1 MIADEAPT
9 WTEMWEQQGLE
20 KGLEK
25 GLVRGRREG
34 ESTMLLCQLERR
46 FGPLDEHT
54 RQRVQ
59 SADAERLLEWG
70 KRFVDATALQDVFA
84 DH

>member
-1 MIADEAPT
+1 MIAEEAPT
-9 WTEMWEQQGLE
+9 WTEMWEQQGWE
-20 KGLEK
+20 
-25 GLVRGRREG
+25 RGRREG
-34 ESTMLLCQLERR
+34 ESMLLLRQLERR

-54 RQRVQ
+54 CQRVK

-70 KRFVDATALQDVFA
+70 ERFVDARTLQDVFA

>member
-1 MIADEAPT
+1 
-9 WTEMWEQQGLE
+9 WTDMWQQQG
-20 KGLEK
+20 
-25 GLVRGRREG
+25 
-34 ESTMLLCQLERR
+34 ESKMLLCLLERR

-54 RQRVQ
+54 RQRVE

-70 KRFVDATALQDVFA
+70 KRFVDATALQYVFE